1 MGGRVDKPV
10 HSGGAALASP
20 GAIYEGDVVHKRARP
35 KRHSLRYRVFSML
48 VDLDRLA
55 ELDTALKL
63 FSLNRLNVFS
73 LFEKDFG
80 PHDGSSIAAF
90 IRRRAAA
97 SGVGNVGRVRMLA
110 YPRIFGHAFNPLTV
124 YFIENAA
131 GETAMMIY
139 EVHNTFGEHHFYDVP
154 LVGEDALKAHS
165 AKKAFYVS
173 PFNTLEGSYRFS
185 IRPPTESVF
194 TGIVLT
200 TGDGPVLTAYFE
212 GERSPLTDRR
222 LLKLMLAYPLMAA
235 KVLSGIH
242 WEALLLWLK
251 GVPLTLWLRRS
262 LTGSRATS
270 R

>member
-1 MGGRVDKPV
+1 LG
-10 HSGGAALASP
+10 SGVGIAPESAAALPPA

-48 VDLDRLA
+48 VDLDRLT
-55 ELDTALKL
+55 ELDRSLKL
-63 FSLNRLNVFS
+63 FSLNRFNVFS

-80 PHDGSSIAAF
+80 PHDGTSVATF
-90 IRRRAAA
+90 IRRRASTAGVTDAA
-97 SGVGNVGRVRMLA
+97 RIQMLA

-124 YFIENAA
+124 YFVENAA
-131 GETAMMIY
+131 GAPVMMIY

-154 LVGEDALKAHS
+154 LSTDHKLAAHF
-165 AKKAFYVS
+165 ARKAFYVS
-173 PFNTLEGSYRFS
+173 PFNTLEGTYRFS
-185 IRPPTESVF
+185 VRPPTESVF

-200 TGDGPVLTAYFE
+200 TDDGPLLTAYFDGDKSE
-212 GERSPLTDRR
+212 LADRR

-242 WEALLLWLK
+242 WEALMLWLK
-251 GVPLTLWLRRS
+251 GVPLTLWLRRT